1 MNKNKEA
8 ILNPLKELS
17 DSVDCIFYFI
27 CKENKMLKEDVE
39 SDITDKFSEK
49 LGVNLI
55 LKRSGTNV
63 QDPIRLRE
71 ELDIVDIN
79 KVKIIFIQGDSS
91 EIIMLS
97 DAERNIFIEN
107 LNKCEV
113 NTGELIY
120 SLIIKDA
127 NNTNNNNNK
136 EEK

>member
-1 MNKNKEA
+1 MNKNKET

-17 DSVDCIFYFI
+17 DSVDCIFYFV
-27 CKENKMLKEDVE
+27 CKENRMLREDVE
-39 SDITDKFSEK
+39 SDIADRLSEK

-55 LKRSGTNV
+55 LKRSGANV
-63 QDPIRLRE
+63 QDPIKLRE
-71 ELDIVDIN
+71 ELDVVDIN

-107 LNKCEV
+107 LNKCET

-120 SLIIKDA
+120 SLIIKDIK
-127 NNTNNNNNK
+127 NTNNK